1 MAKYQDY
8 LAENLDPNIGLVVG
22 CALDLVNRPIN
33 SRDIG
38 NALEF
43 YRENRTS
50 ISLLPIESQRKA
62 ICGYVE
68 AGVAPSC
75 I

>member
-1 MAKYQDY
+1 MSKYHDF
-8 LAENLDPNIGLVVG
+8 LAENLDPNVGLIVG
-22 CALDLVNRPIN
+22 CALDLVERPIN

-43 YRENRTS
+43 YRENRVRF
-50 ISLLPIESQRKA
+50 SLLPIEFQQKE
-62 ICGYVE
+62 ICEYIE
-68 AGVAPSC
+68 TGVIPSC